1 MITQGDMPRFI
12 LDSYEECRG
21 PPHLF
26 ILDKYGDVVFY
37 INMRWTFFCNYTL
50 GLFFRFDVAGAGASL
65 KRYSDPSFFKTE
77 QSSNMIEPD
86 AIMEKKPRR
95 IKVSKKGSVIA
106 KILLKQKIYNYS
118 S

>member
-26 ILDKYGDVVFY
+26 TLDK
-37 INMRWTFFCNYTL
+37 
-50 GLFFRFDVAGAGASL
+50 FDVAGAGASL

-77 QSSNMIEPD
+77 QSSNMIESD

-95 IKVSKKGSVIA
+95 IKVSKKVSVIA
-106 KILLKQKIYNYS
+106 KILLKQKFYSYS